1 MKKLSLTLILL
12 FFSFGC
18 ESFVENAI
26 SPISYVND
34 DDINTAENIPFLM
47 NGVLNNYSRAH
58 SYVSLWADL
67 LSDAIVN
74 DGKVQGSTDVR
85 GEYLDNGIYDPTAGT
100 YSPPYEAVA
109 QAWRSARTLKN
120 ILVDIEAD
128 ASVYKSAYYTAYLY
142 QALPCYLLGTYFGRG
157 SSYPSDGG
165 ATLDKSAFK
174 PSSELL
180 LMATAYFD
188 SALVHADEEEI
199 KIINSLLARQNLYSG
214 NFSEAADYA
223 SVGLQAGEEPFMAIP
238 GLEDPWPN
246 WYWTEAGN
254 NRTRYT
260 LASRFKYL
268 LGEDFVDSNSNGV
281 WDSTEV
287 FTDCARPGADVGQGD
302 GNYNGP
308 TEPEESVRLS
318 MSVAGMTPGESYSRY
333 FQTKYPNADSP
344 ISIIN
349 WQETYLIIAELSLRG
364 ESVNISAIDAVNS
377 VRSNYGLEALD
388 EIDLNTL
395 LHERDK
401 ELFCQGQRIIDQNRF
416 PELLSWHISGLDTW
430 HYLPIP
436 YEEELSNPLYP

>member
-281 WDSTEV
+281 WDTTEV
-287 FTDCARPGADVGQGD
+287 FTDCAIPGADVGQGD

-308 TEPEESVRLS
+308 TEPEESIRLS

-344 ISIIN
+344 IPIIN

-364 ESVNISAIDAVNS
+364 ESVSISAIDAVNS

-388 EIDLNTL
+388 EIDLNIL

-416 PELLSWHISGLDTW
+416 QNFLAGIYRIRTHGIISLFRMRK
-430 HYLPIP
+430 
-436 YEEELSNPLYP
+436 S

>member
-18 ESFVENAI
+18 ESFVENAT

-128 ASVYKSAYYTAYLY
+128 ASVYKSAYYTSYLY

-157 SSYPSDGG
+157 ASYPSDGG

-188 SALVHADEEEI
+188 SALVYADEAEI

-223 SVGLQAGEEPFMAIP
+223 SVGLQVGEEPFMAIP

-268 LGEDFVDSNSNGV
+268 LGEDFVDSNGNGV
-281 WDSTEV
+281 WDTTEV
-287 FTDCARPGADVGQGD
+287 FTDCAKLGADVGQGD

-344 ISIIN
+344 IPIIN

-364 ESVNISAIDAVNS
+364 ESVSMSAIDAANS

-388 EIDLNTL
+388 EIDLNIL

>member
-308 TEPEESVRLS
+308 TEPEENVRLS

-344 ISIIN
+344 IPIIN

-401 ELFCQGQRIIDQNRF
+401 ELFCQGQIIIDQNRF

>member
-344 ISIIN
+344 IPIIN

-388 EIDLNTL
+388 EIDLNIL

-416 PELLSWHISGLDTW
+416 PELLSWHISDSDTW